1 MKSKMEMSKEALYKK
16 AISSDEV
23 VRQRREEAEERAKEI
38 EEIEEV
44 RNHNAVQYIIQHPLV
59 YKVH

>member
-1 MKSKMEMSKEALYKK
+1 MKIKMELNKEALVKT

-38 EEIEEV
+38 GEIEEV

>member
-1 MKSKMEMSKEALYKK
+1 MKIKMELNKEALDKT

-38 EEIEEV
+38 GEIEEV